1 MDRTD
6 EVMARKANRFRAG
19 ITSLEELR
27 RGIKRQGPFRSRLR
41 SAPAGSAPAPAGS
54 ASGDRLSLFD
64 AVRNGFGF
72 PMLCGAARDP
82 DTRAEAVA
90 GAVVGGDGIEPP
102 TSTV

>member
-41 SAPAGSAPAPAGS
+41 SAPAGS